1 MRGMRTIFSAAFACL
16 LLGSAV
22 AAAQPMEPE
31 VPKTPQAPKL
41 DPRACADLK
50 SGGTPGSDVLARRGE
65 LTEQL
70 ARSDGVICPPPG
82 LDPNIRAPAPS
93 TQSDMPV
100 IPPPDAPRG
109 AGPEGK

>member
-1 MRGMRTIFSAAFACL
+1 MKGIRTFVSAAFACV

-22 AAAQPMEPE
+22 AAAQTMEPE

-50 SGGTPGSDVLARRGE
+50 RGDTVESDGLAPPGE
-65 LTEQL
+65 LTDQL
-70 ARSDGVICPPPG
+70 AETNGVICPPPG
-82 LDPNIRAPAPS
+82 LDPHIRAPAPS

-100 IPPPDAPRG
+100 IPPPEGPG
-109 AGPEGK
+109 AEPQPPK